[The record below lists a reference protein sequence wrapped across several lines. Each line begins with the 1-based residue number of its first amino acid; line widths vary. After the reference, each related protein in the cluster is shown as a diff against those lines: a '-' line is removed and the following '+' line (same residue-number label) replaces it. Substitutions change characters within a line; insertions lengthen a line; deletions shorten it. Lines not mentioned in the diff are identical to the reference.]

1 MKKGDKF
8 VLLALLFVAFMI
20 LATMGY
26 RVLSEKYALPQ
37 TNNPISQLDTS
48 SDDTVDSNLKDTA
61 LEDSGNN
68 SDNNSTNTTDNASNN
83 SSTES
88 AVNLAPDFTVLD
100 MNGNSVKLSDYFGK
114 PIIINFWATW
124 CGPCKSE
131 LPAFN
136 NMYAKYKDEVEF
148 IMLNLT
154 DGSRDTIESVK
165 EFVNK
170 ENFLF
175 PVYFDTTM
183 EAASTYGAYSIPMT
197 LLIDDE
203 GIPVH
208 SQMGAMSE
216 ESLEQLIQALIEYS
230 SK

>member
-26 RVLSEKYALPQ
+26 RFLSEQYMPPEI
-37 TNNPISQLDTS
+37 TSQVEHADTS
-48 SDDTVDSNLKDTA
+48 NYTDNTVD
-61 LEDSGNN
+61 
-68 SDNNSTNTTDNASNN
+68 TDLPDASANN
-83 SSTES
+83 SSDSSADHSAES
-88 AVNLAPDFTVLD
+88 TTYQAPDFTALD
-100 MNGNSVKLSDYFGK
+100 MNGNEVKLSDYFGR

-131 LPAFN
+131 LPAFD
-136 NMYAKYKDEVEF
+136 NMYARYGNEVEF
-148 IMLNLT
+148 MMLNLT
-154 DGSRDTIESVK
+154 DGSRETIDRVK
-165 EFVNK
+165 SFVSNEEFS
-170 ENFLF
+170 F
-175 PVYFDTTM
+175 PVYFDTTL

-197 LLIDDE
+197 LFIDAK

-216 ESLEQLIQALIEYS
+216 ETLEQLVQALIKYS
-230 SK
+230 NEATE